1 MVWILN
7 IPNALWFRLVPKAA
21 VLRKGF
27 RRVAGGEGEG
37 VRHLHTHSS
46 TGSRSQAVHPHRAH
60 LAWDCLSPPSSHLL
74 AAVPCAAL
82 FSVGTGLDHW
92 G

>member
-1 MVWILN
+1 ME
-7 IPNALWFRLVPKAA
+7 R
-21 VLRKGF
+21 
-27 RRVAGGEGEG
+27 GEG

-60 LAWDCLSPPSSHLL
+60 LASDCLSPPSSHLL

-82 FSVGTGLDHW
+82 FSMAQAWTTGAKQPWIKTHK